1 MEALKLS
8 KWVFVRKLLK
18 GFIRFRMKNKYAKK
32 KGMSTQESN
41 LMLELTLP
49 SFPFCLL
56 PPCFYSNEWKV
67 KPTQQLNE
75 VVIHF
80 QISARTKLQIEF
92 LYTYRPEEPEKKKW
106 TFWIKNRLQF
116 TKPFHCNRHT
126 GRYRDVWLVAHVF
139 QRFGWLWMVFGAIL
153 FLVVK
158 AQTILSAQV
167 WKELDFELTSS
178 ISL

>member
-8 KWVFVRKLLK
+8 KWVFVRKFLK

-41 LMLELTLP
+41 LMLEFTLP

-80 QISARTKLQIEF
+80 QTSARTKLQIEF
-92 LYTYRPEEPEKKKW
+92 LYTYRPEEPEKKNEHFELKKDCSLLNHSIA
-106 TFWIKNRLQF
+106 TDTLVG
-116 TKPFHCNRHT
+116 T
-126 GRYRDVWLVAHVF
+126 GTS
-139 QRFGWLWMVFGAIL
+139 GWLHMFSESLAGFEW
-153 FLVVK
+153 FLG
-158 AQTILSAQV
+158 
-167 WKELDFELTSS
+167 WYFF
-178 ISL
+178 